1 MPVSCLNVSIETVV
15 GEVDLAIW
23 EPSMQVLVGCV
34 KDLRVWLEPVQFLSL
49 LVEVGSRIF
58 NGSSVVGR
66 MRLVHKVIGRTT
78 AIVEN
83 VLVRGCLR
91 GKGSDLGGE
100 DRHPTELV
108 VQHCESA
115 GVGSNVLTSHHR
127 KYLVCRYKFLINA

>member
-15 GEVDLAIW
+15 GEVDLTIW
-23 EPSMQVLVGCV
+23 EPSVQVLVGCV
-34 KDLRVWLEPVQFLSL
+34 KDLCVWLEPVQFLCL

-66 MRLVHKVIGRTT
+66 MGLVHEVVGRTT
-78 AIVEN
+78 TIVEN
-83 VLVRGCLR
+83 VLVWSCLR

-108 VQHCESA
+108 VQHSESA
-115 GVGSNVLTSHHR
+115 DVGNNVLTSHHLR
-127 KYLVCRYKFLINA
+127 YLVCRFNFLINA